1 VTQRNASA
9 IEFRNV
15 SRVYRRFP
23 SRQTIAVADVSLAFQ
38 PGEVIGIAGPNGAG
52 KSTLIAMLL
61 GFLRPTTGEIIIGGL
76 SPRQYVER
84 SGVGYLPETLTIN
97 REWTVEVSLRRLG
110 ALGGLDAAELRP
122 RIAELLVEF
131 DLLEWRDK
139 LVRELSKGMQ
149 QRLGI
154 ALAVLGDNQIMVFDE
169 PSHGLDPIWTLRFR
183 EVVRRCRTPERVIIV
198 ASHNLDELERLADR
212 VLVMDRGKVQTIID
226 LHQATSRLRAY
237 RLELLTGE
245 EHVLV
250 VFPTALRIDGG
261 GFELPPMDIA
271 DLNRGL
277 ALLLAKGALLSH
289 VAPTRARLEQEFMP
303 AVSR

>member
-1 VTQRNASA
+1 M
-9 IEFRNV
+9 IELRNV

-23 SRQTIAVADVSLAFQ
+23 SRRTIAVADVSLAFQ

-61 GFLRPTTGEIIIGGL
+61 GFLRPTGGEILIGGL
-76 SPRQYVER
+76 SPRQYVEAF
-84 SGVGYLPETLTIN
+84 GVGYLPETVAIN

-110 ALGGLDAAELRP
+110 ALSRLESAELEP

-139 LVRELSKGMQ
+139 LVIELSKGML

-154 ALAVLGDNQIMVFDE
+154 AQAVLGNHEVAIFDE

-183 EVVRRCRTPERVIIV
+183 DMVNAFRTPSRVIIV
-198 ASHNLDELERLADR
+198 ASHNLDELERVADR
-212 VLVMDRGKVQTIID
+212 VLVMDRGRVQTIID
-226 LHQATSRLRAY
+226 LHESPDHSRAY
-237 RLELLTGE
+237 RIEVLAGA
-245 EHVLV
+245 EHLIE
-250 VFPTALRIDGG
+250 VFPNAVRIDDGA
-261 GFELPPMDIA
+261 FELPPIDVA

-277 ALLLAKGALLSH
+277 ARLLAKGALLSK
-289 VAPTRARLEQEFMP
+289 VSPTRPRLEQEFMT